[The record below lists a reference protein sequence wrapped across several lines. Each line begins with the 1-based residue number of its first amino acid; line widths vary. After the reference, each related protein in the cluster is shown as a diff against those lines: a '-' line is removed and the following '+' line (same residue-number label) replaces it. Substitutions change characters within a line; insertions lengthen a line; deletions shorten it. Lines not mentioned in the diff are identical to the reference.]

1 MAPAGV
7 PPAPVFTMANR
18 EALCR
23 SRASKNEGSGPIGA
37 NAMMA
42 DTPSR
47 SEASCFDKPSRA
59 LDMRMRTAPRTDGQ
73 PAEQSAQARGPLR
86 PPGTVQGACE
96 ALEAD
101 LAGVEDQWGL
111 GFLDLIT

>member
-7 PPAPVFTMANR
+7 PPVPLFTMANR

-42 DTPSR
+42 DTLSR
-47 SEASCFDKPSRA
+47 SEASCPYKPSRA
-59 LDMRMRTAPRTDGQ
+59 LATRMRTAPRT
-73 PAEQSAQARGPLR
+73 AEQSAQAQGPPR
-86 PPGTVQGACE
+86 PLGTP
-96 ALEAD
+96 
-101 LAGVEDQWGL
+101 
-111 GFLDLIT
+111 